1 MAYIEK
7 KTIKGKVY
15 YYLTETKRLHGKFK
29 KTRKYLGTKIPK
41 DLLHLEQRKK
51 IIRKKITKKET
62 ATIDQIKKNFLKTH
76 KINKSLWKTEKERI
90 IEFIYNTNAIEGNT
104 LTLDETADV
113 LEGKKIKGKKR
124 DVREAKNMKKCIDF
138 LFEHKGDIDEKMI
151 LKLHYIEMQ
160 GVMPDAGKF
169 RKVNVRVGNYICPI
183 WEEVPGLMSEFISW
197 YNDEKKQ
204 LHPFELA
211 ALVHLKFVKIHPF
224 RDGNGRMTRLLMNF
238 VLLKS
243 KNPLLNIF
251 NDKKTIYYLVL
262 QRFDMDGKERTF
274 IRYLFE
280 VYGRQYLEY
289 LK

>member
-7 KTIKGKVY
+7 KIIKGKVY
-15 YYLTETKRLHGKFK
+15 YYLTETKRVHGKFK

-51 IIRKKITKKET
+51 KIRKKITKKET

-183 WEEVPGLMSEFISW
+183 WGEVPGLMKEFVEW